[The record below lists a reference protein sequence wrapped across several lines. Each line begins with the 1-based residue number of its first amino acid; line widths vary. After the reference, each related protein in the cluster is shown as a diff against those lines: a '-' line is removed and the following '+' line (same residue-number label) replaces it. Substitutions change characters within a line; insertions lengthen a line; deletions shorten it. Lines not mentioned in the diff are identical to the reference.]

1 MTAIVNAISALNQS
15 LEKLESVASDKEKVL
30 KASQQDL
37 FNNGSHANGVAN
49 GNSSSI
55 AIDPAVLAKKL
66 DVTIERV
73 EQLLRE
79 A

>member
-1 MTAIVNAISALNQS
+1 MTTIANAISALNQS
-15 LEKLESVASDKEKVL
+15 LDKLENAAVEQEKAR
-30 KASQQDL
+30 KSAQQDL
-37 FNNGSHANGVAN
+37 FTNGGPAAN
-49 GNSSSI
+49 GNRHL

-79 A
+79 G